1 MDLAN
6 NAESKNIL
14 AIHETIEM
22 RLRPS
27 KMGPKQILKS
37 IAVFEIPLGQGN
49 S

>member
-6 NAESKNIL
+6 IAESKNIL

-27 KMGPKQILKS
+27 TMGPKQILKS
-37 IAVFEIPLGQGN
+37 IAVFKIPLRQGK